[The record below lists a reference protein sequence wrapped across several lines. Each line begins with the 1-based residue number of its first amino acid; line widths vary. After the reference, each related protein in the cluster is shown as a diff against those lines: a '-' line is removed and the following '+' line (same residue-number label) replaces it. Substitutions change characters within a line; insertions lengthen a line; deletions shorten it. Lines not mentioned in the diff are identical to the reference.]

1 MSLEICSKTGLV
13 LTETVD
19 GYTFPADYSFACIND
34 FVNRMDT
41 NFEDLQALCL
51 GMACEI
57 EKLKAELDAQKIK
70 NACHK

>member
-1 MSLEICSKTGLV
+1 MSLEICSKTGMV

-34 FVNRMDT
+34 FVHRVGTD
-41 NFEDLQALCL
+41 FEDLQALCL

-57 EKLKAELDAQKIK
+57 EKLRVELEKK
-70 NACHK
+70 SK